1 MKPGRTWIF
10 LALFSTAVQAAQE
23 AAVVTRPV
31 EELAV
36 DEPVV
41 TNGEVRARYNL
52 LLSTTL
58 DGRLKWVAEEG
69 SRVRKG
75 TVVAR
80 VDDAQLR
87 LQKQQQLLAADRAD
101 IRLRYLKGEVERLAR
116 LADSKLAP
124 QTQLADLESQRDI
137 AANDLSV
144 ARARI
149 AELDEIL
156 SRTAIRSPID
166 GVVVRRLRSGG
177 EFARTGEGV
186 VRVVDPDS
194 LEVLV
199 KLPLNQF
206 SRIRPGQGVTIS
218 LVGIEFSS
226 RLHAIMPAG
235 DTASQTFNAVA
246 GVPARY
252 SHLLAAGQFTR
263 VTVPL
268 QTSQKALFVPRDA
281 VVLRSDGSYVF
292 RIEDSKAKRIAVTLG
307 MGEGDLVAVK
317 GNLRAGDTVA
327 VRGAER
333 LADGQNVVAVKEK
346 G

>member
-1 MKPGRTWIF
+1 M
-10 LALFSTAVQAAQE
+10 
-23 AAVVTRPV
+23 
-31 EELAV
+31 
-36 DEPVV
+36 
-41 TNGEVRARYNL
+41 TNGEVRAKHNL
-52 LLSTTL
+52 LLSTTM
-58 DGRLKWVAEEG
+58 DGRLKWVADEG
-69 SRVRKG
+69 SRVRMG
-75 TVVAR
+75 AVVAR
-80 VDDAQLR
+80 IDDAQLR
-87 LQKQQQLLAADRAD
+87 LQKQQQVLAADRAK
-101 IRLRYLKGEVERLAR
+101 IRLSYLNGEVDRLAR

-124 QTQLADLESQRDI
+124 QNQLADLRSQRDM

-149 AELDEIL
+149 AELEETL
-156 SRTAIRSPID
+156 SRTNIRSPID
-166 GVVVRRLRSGG
+166 GVVIRRLRAGG

-186 VRVVDPDS
+186 VRVVDPGS

-206 SRIRPGQGVTIS
+206 SRIRSGQPVTIS
-218 LVGIEFSS
+218 LAGMEFSS
-226 RLHAIMPAG
+226 RLRAIMPAG

-246 GVPARY
+246 GVPDKY

-263 VTVPL
+263 VTIPL

-292 RIEDSKAKRIAVTLG
+292 RIEDSKAQRVAVTLG
-307 MGEGDLVAVK
+307 MGEGDMVAVK
-317 GNLRAGDTVA
+317 GNLSAGDTVA

-333 LADGQNVVAVKEK
+333 LADGQNVVMIKEK